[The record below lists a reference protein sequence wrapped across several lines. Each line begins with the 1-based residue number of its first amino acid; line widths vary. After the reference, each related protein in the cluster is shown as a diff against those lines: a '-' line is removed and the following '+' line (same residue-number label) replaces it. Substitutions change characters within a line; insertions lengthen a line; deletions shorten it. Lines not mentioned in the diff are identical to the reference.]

1 MSSVKRTS
9 ADKFKALRKAV
20 ADEVLSMTDEE
31 IITDARDQGL
41 DPGHIALMMRTKAL
55 DAITTVRK
63 QKLKNIRDNLNAA
76 QAKTIKR
83 PTTSFGIEE
92 KKKRIMA
99 FLSEPD
105 TNFSLAF
112 RNGEKQSDSDWETLW
127 DDLVEQGLIKDEHS
141 GD

>member
-9 ADKFKALRKAV
+9 ADRFKALRKAV

-31 IITDARDQGL
+31 ILTDARDQGL
-41 DPGHIALMMRTKAL
+41 DPDHIALMMRTKAL
-55 DAITTVRK
+55 EAIASIRK
-63 QKLKNIRDNLNAA
+63 QKLKNVRETLNLA
-76 QAKTIKR
+76 QTKTIER

-112 RNGEKQSDSDWETLW
+112 RNGEKQSDSDWDTLW
-127 DDLVEQGLIKDEHS
+127 DDLIEQGLIKDEHS